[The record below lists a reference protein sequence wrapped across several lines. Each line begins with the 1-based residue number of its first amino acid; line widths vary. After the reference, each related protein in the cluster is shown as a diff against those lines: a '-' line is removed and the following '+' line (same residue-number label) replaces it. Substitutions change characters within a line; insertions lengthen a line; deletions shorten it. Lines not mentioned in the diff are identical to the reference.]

1 MMQKHYIAPR
11 TEIVFVLQT
20 ASILS
25 SSGERT
31 TPIGGGDTQTNA
43 W

>member
-1 MMQKHYIAPR
+1 MMQKHY
-11 TEIVFVLQT
+11 
-20 ASILS
+20 ASLLS

>member
-20 ASILS
+20 ASLLS
-25 SSGERT
+25 SLGKLTSV
-31 TPIGGGDTQTNA
+31 
-43 W
+43 